1 MNFDINRMKYIANSM
16 FERVLLWDLKKQN
29 KDFTFDWTDTGIGSE
44 KYTWEELP
52 DNWKKQVQHDFIIYS
67 GESNFWVSE
76 MKKINYNRE
85 FFKKKYNEDK
95 LFITKSKIQ
104 KLINET
110 RVNHDKKYKP
120 YIITF
125 HPNGEFYFFDLLNIE
140 LISDEQLAQADNHSD
155 FSTKEKQMK
164 EVYWLDF
171 NDATKY
177 NLEKYSEQKTTQRV
191 LYHCAKKTG
200 IKEYK
205 TLNIKKPS

>member
-1 MNFDINRMKYIANSM
+1 
-16 FERVLLWDLKKQN
+16 
-29 KDFTFDWTDTGIGSE
+29 
-44 KYTWEELP
+44 
-52 DNWKKQVQHDFIIYS
+52 
-67 GESNFWVSE
+67 
-76 MKKINYNRE
+76 MKKINYNRD
-85 FFKKKYNEDK
+85 FFIKKYKEDK
-95 LFITKSKIQ
+95 LYVTKSKIQ
-104 KLINET
+104 KLINDT
-110 RVNHDKKYKP
+110 RVNFDEKYKP

-125 HPNGEFYFFDLLNIE
+125 HPNGEFYFFDLLSIE
-140 LISDEQLAQADNHSD
+140 LVSDEQLAQADDHSD

-171 NDATKY
+171 NSATKY

>member
-67 GESNFWVSE
+67 GESNFWVAE
-76 MKKINYNRE
+76 MKKINYNRD
-85 FFKKKYNEDK
+85 FFIKKYKEDK
-95 LFITKSKIQ
+95 LYVTKSKIQ
-104 KLINET
+104 KLINDT
-110 RVNHDKKYKP
+110 RVNFDEKYKP

-125 HPNGEFYFFDLLNIE
+125 HPNGEFYFFDLLSIE
-140 LISDEQLAQADNHSD
+140 LVSDEQLAQADDHSD

-171 NDATKY
+171 NSATKY